1 MFEITVSAVT
11 QLEGRPQIPLAQQ
24 KHRVTGRWSLT
35 QGVQWIHS
43 RCLFNICWDLYS
55 PIGRWETSVLKKKK
69 KSMAWVY
76 SKVAKTRTCSGLFVI
91 QLFLE
96 IPPSTLL
103 DTRVCISQ
111 TCSCLKRKQILY
123 QEDVSLW
130 RSICLKEQGW
140 GKLQGIMFKR
150 ESIFA
155 RKKPLQFAIIHIA
168 LGEKKDFFEWGK
180 HGSTG

>member
-1 MFEITVSAVT
+1 MFEITVCAVT

-69 KSMAWVY
+69 KSMGWVY

-111 TCSCLKRKQILY
+111 TCSCLKRKHLIPGRCESVEINTSEGTGVGKTPGNNV
-123 QEDVSLW
+123 QE
-130 RSICLKEQGW
+130 RKHIC
-140 GKLQGIMFKR
+140 
-150 ESIFA
+150 
-155 RKKPLQFAIIHIA
+155 
-168 LGEKKDFFEWGK
+168 
-180 HGSTG
+180 